1 MHLTDEDR
9 KYVVTLIHYY
19 CAAERTALT
28 LNLLTTTIVVPPS
41 NASKWQMGFNSAFKG
56 LMPTAYGL
64 PRDNLYFVSY
74 LAWWTKNDLSQLFSS
89 F

>member
-9 KYVVTLIHYY
+9 KYVVTLIHSY
-19 CAAERTALT
+19 CAPERTALT
-28 LNLLTTTIVVPPS
+28 
-41 NASKWQMGFNSAFKG
+41 
-56 LMPTAYGL
+56 PTAYGL
-64 PRDNLYFVSY
+64 PRDHLYFVSY